1 MGASLTKKITANIFN
16 SNPGLK
22 MQLEKKTLQAAL
34 SIDSPFKVN
43 PLKSILTRTNS
54 MDYKCITKNPF
65 SRDRRSLRA
74 SFRASFHRKPRP
86 ILKKSENSLNTLKE
100 DAKTDNGLLQSC
112 YRVSAMSPTIDERI
126 NERNRSRYRNPY
138 KDFDALEY
146 ERKEKRFLST
156 VAYLFT
162 FLVVFCVIVVTLS
175 EILKLKTISNSGSFF
190 TSGSTSENQNEI
202 ISPLLAQDPFNL
214 ELSKLFTTNDSRSK
228 ETIAKKVADMRRQI
242 IRSRFG

>member
-1 MGASLTKKITANIFN
+1 MGPSHKKITANILN

-43 PLKSILTRTNS
+43 PIKSILTRTNS
-54 MDYKCITKNPF
+54 MDYKRITKNPF
-65 SRDRRSLRA
+65 SRDRRSFRA

-86 ILKKSENSLNTLKE
+86 ILKKSQNALNTLKE
-100 DAKTDNGLLQSC
+100 DTKPDNGLLLSC
-112 YRVSAMSPTIDERI
+112 YRVSAMSPRIDERI

-138 KDFDALEY
+138 NDFDALEY
-146 ERKEKRFLST
+146 KRKEKKFLST

-175 EILKLKTISNSGSFF
+175 EIVKLKTSSNSESFL
-190 TSGSTSENQNEI
+190 TSENQGGV
-202 ISPLLAQDPFNL
+202 ISPPLAQDPFNL
-214 ELSKLFTTNDSRSK
+214 ELSQLFNTNDSRTK
-228 ETIAKKVADMRRQI
+228 ETIAKKVAEMRRQI
-242 IRSRFG
+242 IRSRFS

>member
-1 MGASLTKKITANIFN
+1 
-16 SNPGLK
+16 

-34 SIDSPFKVN
+34 STDSPFRVN
-43 PLKSILTRTNS
+43 PLKSILKRTNS

-65 SRDRRSLRA
+65 SRDRRSFRE

-86 ILKKSENSLNTLKE
+86 ILKKSQNAFNTLKK
-100 DAKTDNGLLQSC
+100 DTKPDNGLLLSC

-162 FLVVFCVIVVTLS
+162 FLVVFCVIGVTLS
-175 EILKLKTISNSGSFF
+175 EIVELKITSNSEPFF

-202 ISPLLAQDPFNL
+202 ISPPLAQDPFNI